1 MPPATGPSE
10 PSRGPRAIVEE
21 NLPLGALYFERGP
34 FLGRTR
40 LGPGSLAE
48 RDERERIP
56 FPARSKFSFRNP
68 VQNLSR
74 GPREL
79 RERRMRADLPEP
91 VRRISNPAP
100 GDAES
105 HATVRTLLWKNP
117 APGYAPLRS
126 MKNTATDPPWLRP
139 RRAGPKTGQPPC
151 LLSTTDIL
159 PEKRA
164 PRT

>member
-1 MPPATGPSE
+1 MPPARGPSE

-21 NLPLGALYFERGP
+21 NLPLGALNFERGP

-79 RERRMRADLPEP
+79 RERRMRDDLPEP
-91 VRRISNPAP
+91 VRSISRIQ
-100 GDAES
+100 
-105 HATVRTLLWKNP
+105 LLAMQNRMP
-117 APGYAPLRS
+117 QFALFCGRILRQA
-126 MKNTATDPPWLRP
+126 MRLFEA
-139 RRAGPKTGQPPC
+139 
-151 LLSTTDIL
+151 
-159 PEKRA
+159 
-164 PRT
+164 